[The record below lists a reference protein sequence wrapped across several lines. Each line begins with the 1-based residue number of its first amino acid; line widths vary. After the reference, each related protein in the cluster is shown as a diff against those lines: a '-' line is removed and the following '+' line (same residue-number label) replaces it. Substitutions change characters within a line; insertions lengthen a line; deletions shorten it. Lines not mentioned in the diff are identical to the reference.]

1 MKDKL
6 NPQQARFVQYYIES
20 GNLKSSALNAGYS
33 ESTSRNA
40 TNNLMKNEAIKGEI
54 EKQEKYLIKSSGWNK
69 ARLVSEIEGV
79 FQQALA
85 NEELGTALKSLE
97 VIGKI
102 VNVMPSAKTMQV
114 KHTFESLL
122 DQSTTL
128 KNITPQPPEI
138 TIN

>member
-20 GNLKSSALNAGYS
+20 GNAKASALSAGYS
-33 ESTSRNA
+33 KSTANNA
-40 TNNLMKNEAIKGEI
+40 NASLLKNGAIQGEL

-79 FQQALA
+79 FHKALEEQQLQ
-85 NEELGTALKSLE
+85 TALKSLE
-97 VIGKI
+97 LIGK
-102 VNVMPSAKTMQV
+102 VTNVTPSAKTMQV

-122 DQSTTL
+122 DQSTNT
-128 KNITPQPPEI
+128 KDITPQPTEI
-138 TIN
+138 TLN

>member
-6 NPQQARFVQYYIES
+6 NPQQARFVQFYIES

-97 VIGKI
+97 LIGKI

-122 DQSTTL
+122 DQSTTP